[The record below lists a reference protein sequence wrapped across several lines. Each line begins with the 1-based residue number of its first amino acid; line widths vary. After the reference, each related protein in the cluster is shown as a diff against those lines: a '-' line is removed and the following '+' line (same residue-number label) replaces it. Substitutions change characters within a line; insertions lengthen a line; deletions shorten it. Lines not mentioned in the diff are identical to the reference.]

1 MIKFCPNCYKN
12 HINHSGCNNGYY
24 WCLQEDVDTCWI
36 DGCNQTLIN
45 IDFPATD
52 FKILTEV
59 SSDLSFYKAM
69 IDLHEKDIIEYEL
82 KMGQFRNQA
91 EQQKSIQNVQS
102 RQESN
107 VPKCPRCGST
117 QIQMVPRRFSLLTG
131 FATNKTDR
139 VCVNCK
145 YKW

>member
-1 MIKFCPNCYKN
+1 MARLCLNCGEIYLDNSQLKCNYCNSTNTEIINSSITMGEYFELCKISKEGKF
-12 HINHSGCNNGYY
+12 
-24 WCLQEDVDTCWI
+24 L
-36 DGCNQTLIN
+36 
-45 IDFPATD
+45 
-52 FKILTEV
+52 
-59 SSDLSFYKAM
+59 KAM

-82 KMGQFRNQA
+82 KMSQFRNQA
-91 EQQKSIQNVQS
+91 EQQKSLQNAQN
-102 RQESN
+102 RQENN